1 MGNLFMGASFFKFGL
16 AGLVRTLSARYLAI
30 VGLLVLSAGS
40 INCKS
45 TQTIGGGKAKAE
57 VIKSNTAKIMQIL
70 NDPNFTE
77 KEKIS
82 AVKKVTVEIDKG
94 ADDLGESSDTNQN
107 IAETAK
113 TENAEL
119 QKDSTTLHWIYG
131 IAIGAAVLIVL
142 GLLWKI
148 KDKIFGIFTSS
159 SSQ

>member
-1 MGNLFMGASFFKFGL
+1 MGNLFFMGASFFKLRCAGL
-16 AGLVRTLSARYLAI
+16 ARVLPIHNLAF
-30 VGLLVLSAGS
+30 VGLLVLSSGT

-57 VIKSNTAKIMQIL
+57 VIKNNTAKILQIL

-94 ADDLGESSDTNQN
+94 ADDLGESSDANQS

-142 GLLWKI
+142 GIVWKA
-148 KDKIFGIFTSS
+148 KDKIFGFFTP
-159 SSQ
+159 